1 MAMLT
6 RREILSELRRLGIKE
21 PSLLKTFFEDFEHY
35 MEINYGLRV
44 VKSNEKLEDVPDLD
58 SPPRR
63 RQHP

>member
-6 RREILSELRRLGIKE
+6 QREILNELRRLGIKE
-21 PSLLKTFFEDFEHY
+21 PSLLKAYFEEFEHY

-44 VKSNEKLEDVPDLD
+44 AKANEKLEDVPDLD

-63 RQHP
+63 RQHH